1 MKELRVVAAVIVEND
16 QVLCTRRNYGE
27 FAGKWEFPGGKIE
40 SGESPEAALKREI
53 AEELALKITVGEKL
67 GDVEMDYP
75 HFRLFLS
82 AYVCVAEGGQLT
94 LKAASEA
101 VWKAYDQLE
110 ELDWLMADRKL
121 LPLVQNYFLLHPQDA
136 TQRVLELLMAQ
147 GINQRAAEHLLARCL
162 DEYLAVWNNETK
174 SKLN

>member
-53 AEELALKITVGEKL
+53 AEELALKITVGKKL
-67 GDVEMDYP
+67 GNVEMDYP

-82 AYVCVAEGGQLT
+82 AVRTVT
-94 LKAASEA
+94 F
-101 VWKAYDQLE
+101 
-110 ELDWLMADRKL
+110 
-121 LPLVQNYFLLHPQDA
+121 P
-136 TQRVLELLMAQ
+136 
-147 GINQRAAEHLLARCL
+147 
-162 DEYLAVWNNETK
+162 
-174 SKLN
+174 